1 MLTESFSLEEFT
13 WFWSPTVFIWKNYH
27 IMNLSLPEDLL
38 NYRHVRDNFPVHHLY
53 YAVISTHISIA
64 TLRRIHLLN
73 DFHSIFITIIWIYL
87 IKLRTNCDISIS
99 FSYYEKNISFVP
111 FKYNK
116 HALCVYIF
124 FPPRVYPSYHSI
136 INVRSFYHCWFHR
149 KKKKNKKKST
159 YIFLIT

>member
-1 MLTESFSLEEFT
+1 MVRGIIWLRKVFHLINTSLDQ
-13 WFWSPTVFIWKNYH
+13 SYCRPPTVFIWKNYH

-38 NYRHVRDNFPVHHLY
+38 NYRHVRDNFPVHHLN
-53 YAVISTHISIA
+53 YAVISTYISIA

-116 HALCVYIF
+116 HALCVYICF
-124 FPPRVYPSYHSI
+124 FHRVYI
-136 INVRSFYHCWFHR
+136 HR
-149 KKKKNKKKST
+149 
-159 YIFLIT
+159 ITV